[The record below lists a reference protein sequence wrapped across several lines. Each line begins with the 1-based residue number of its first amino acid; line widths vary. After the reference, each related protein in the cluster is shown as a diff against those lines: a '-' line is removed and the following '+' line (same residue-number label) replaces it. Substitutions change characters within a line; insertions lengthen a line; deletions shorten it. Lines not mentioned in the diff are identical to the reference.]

1 MGANPFVRKRTPS
14 VANLGSGVR
23 VGLDAIPESSGA
35 AFKILALPRSGKERA
50 MQVDDDDVFG
60 HGAAAVENKGKRKRT
75 SDESDAE
82 NQMEK
87 ANKTVRT
94 PSLLYFV
101 SQCAF
106 PDN

>member
-1 MGANPFVRKRTPS
+1 MGANPFVRKRIPS

-35 AFKILALPRSGKERA
+35 AFKIPALPRSGKERA
-50 MQVDDDDVFG
+50 MQVDDDVFG